1 MDISKASNAVVAVNK
16 KKKNAAPNEDPPA
29 MHTVSRVPLLLLPKF
44 QAELQRMEEQSVIV
58 KVTQPEAE
66 QQHEK
71 RNILYQLPTTEE
83 TLAKLAGSTVFTSL
97 DAVSGF

>member
-1 MDISKASNAVVAVNK
+1 
-16 KKKNAAPNEDPPA
+16 
-29 MHTVSRVPLLLLPKF
+29 
-44 QAELQRMEEQSVIV
+44 MEEQSVIV